1 MEEKKK
7 RQRLSK
13 HANKIDL
20 PFEEAVRRLVNF
32 KPKPKPKRDQPEN
45 KPKE

>member
-1 MEEKKK
+1 
-7 RQRLSK
+7 LSK

-32 KPKPKPKRDQPEN
+32 NPKPKREQPES
-45 KPKE
+45 KPKD

>member
-7 RQRLSK
+7 SQRLSK

-20 PFEEAVRRLVNF
+20 SFEEAVRRLVNF
-32 KPKPKPKRDQPEN
+32 KPKPKRDQPES